1 MSQESCIFCRLVR
14 KEIPAHF
21 VWEDGHTVAFL
32 DINPLNKGH
41 VLVVPKDHYENIF
54 DIETETWKDLAV
66 VSQKISRKMKEFLGA
81 EGVNLFNASGQ
92 AAEQSIGHFHLHIV
106 PRWRG
111 DELRMNDWWQTK
123 TNKVS
128 PEQLKKIAEG
138 LRFEIS

>member
-1 MSQESCIFCRLVR
+1 M
-14 KEIPAHF
+14 
-21 VWEDGHTVAFL
+21 
-32 DINPLNKGH
+32 
-41 VLVVPKDHYENIF
+41 VVPKDHYENIF

-128 PEQLKKIAEG
+128 PEQLKKIADG